1 MNLLF
6 LVYLIDII
14 PGIKNVMLFISVLLL
29 LVSTVASIAI
39 YFEAPDDVRDRYMPL
54 YRKWAPRLVV
64 IFVLGLLLPSK
75 VFLYTAAGLV
85 AGNYV
90 VSSDTGQKALELV
103 NKKLE
108 EALAQYEALE
118 GTN

>member
-1 MNLLF
+1 GFLMNLLF
-6 LVYLIDII
+6 LVYLSDII
-14 PGIKNVMLFISVLLL
+14 PDIKDAMVFTSAISLLITTP
-29 LVSTVASIAI
+29 VSISI
-39 YFEAPDDVRDRYMPL
+39 YFEASDHVRERYMPL

-75 VFLYTAAGLV
+75 VFLYTATGFV

-108 EALAQYEALE
+108 EALTQYEDV
-118 GTN
+118 

>member
-14 PGIKNVMLFISVLLL
+14 PDIKETMVFISAMIL
-29 LVSTVASIAI
+29 LVSTAASIPI
-39 YFEAPDDVRDRYMPL
+39 YFEAADNVRDWYMPL
-54 YRKWAPRLVV
+54 YCKWAPRFVV

-108 EALAQYEALE
+108 EALAQYETLE